1 MKLTVTIETDN
12 DAFQP
17 DPAPELADILTLFAQ
32 RIDKNGIHCGDRIA
46 LTDVNGNCVGFA
58 EYK

>member
-1 MKLTVTIETDN
+1 MHLTIDICTDN

-17 DPAPELADILTLFAQ
+17 DPAPELADILTLLAQ
-32 RIDKNGIHCGDRIA
+32 RINKNDIHCGDRIA

>member
-1 MKLTVTIETDN
+1 MK
-12 DAFQP
+12 
-17 DPAPELADILTLFAQ
+17 LFAQ